1 MVFICLLCVF
11 KLHFDANQY
20 ENHRQDKLVKLK
32 PNAVP
37 TVFNASLCK
46 PCKRRRLESSAAD
59 DLMSVN
65 PLKSK
70 TTFYSLHLL
79 VITSTI
85 QNTDH
90 GR

>member
-11 KLHFDANQY
+11 KLHFDANQF